1 MRLLRAASYYYSP
14 ALRSMSACRIMLLY
28 YKMLI
33 RKYIHPILQKGRV
46 CPVPAVRRAVHAENA
61 IADCCMAELIMVSCT
76 EQANTVLFVLCHRP
90 VVFDF

>member
-33 RKYIHPILQKGRV
+33 RKYISYPTE
-46 CPVPAVRRAVHAENA
+46 RA
-61 IADCCMAELIMVSCT
+61 CMPCTGCT
-76 EQANTVLFVLCHRP
+76 ECCTCRECYSGLLYGGINHGELYRTGEHCSVRIVPSPCRL
-90 VVFDF
+90 

>member
-33 RKYIHPILQKGRV
+33 RKYISYPTERACMPCTGCTNRV
-46 CPVPAVRRAVHAENA
+46 LYNVHAENA
-61 IADCCMAELIMVSCT
+61 IADCCIAELII
-76 EQANTVLFVLCHRP
+76 
-90 VVFDF
+90 